1 MTISEVKKYLSS
13 LIRHI
18 TFEYNGYSCGV
29 DPITLNSFDMWYGD
43 NVITVDSIDQV
54 INNNFFDGKSLKDI
68 FDDITELEF

>member
-1 MTISEVKKYLSS
+1 MTISEVKKYLSD
-13 LIRHI
+13 LIGHI

-43 NVITVDSIDQV
+43 NVITVDSIDEV

>member
-1 MTISEVKKYLSS
+1 MTISEVKKYLSN
-13 LIRHI
+13 LIGHI

-68 FDDITELEF
+68 FDDIIELEF

>member
-1 MTISEVKKYLSS
+1 MTISEVKKYLSD
-13 LIRHI
+13 LIGHI
-18 TFEYNGYSCGV
+18 TFEYNSYSCGV

-43 NVITVDSIDQV
+43 NVITVNSIDEV

>member
-1 MTISEVKKYLSS
+1 MTISEVKKYLSD
-13 LIRHI
+13 LIGHI

-29 DPITLNSFDMWYGD
+29 DPITLNSFDMLYGD
-43 NVITVDSIDQV
+43 NVITVDSIDEV

>member
-1 MTISEVKKYLSS
+1 MTISEVKKYLSD
-13 LIRHI
+13 LIGHI

-43 NVITVDSIDQV
+43 NVITVNSIEEV

>member
-1 MTISEVKKYLSS
+1 MTISEVKKYLSD
-13 LIRHI
+13 LIGHI

-43 NVITVDSIDQV
+43 NVITVDSIDEV

-68 FDDITELEF
+68 FDNITELEF